1 MPRSR
6 SSMRWV
12 ILLVGLAAILALPSC
27 ATVPESTSER
37 RELVDEAHEQL
48 GAMKVRN
55 PDLESVLD
63 DAAGYAVFP
72 NVGKGGFLFGG
83 AFGRGAVYR
92 GHGDAAEFVGYAK
105 VTQASVGGVVGG
117 RLSAMLLVFEHDDDL
132 KRFTAGDDITF
143 GAEATAIAIETGT
156 SAAPQY
162 ANGVAVYI
170 LPRGGLMA
178 DASISG
184 QQFAFE
190 KRDADRPADATP
202 HAKAD
207 GGDAADWD

>member
-12 ILLVGLAAILALPSC
+12 VLFAGVACILALPSC
-27 ATVPESTSER
+27 ATVPESKSER
-37 RELVDEAHEQL
+37 RELVDEASEQL
-48 GAMKVRN
+48 DAMKIRN
-55 PDLESVLD
+55 PDLKDVLA
-63 DAAGYAVFP
+63 DAAGYAIFP

-83 AFGRGAVYR
+83 AFGRGTVHNR
-92 GHGDAAEFVGYAK
+92 SGEFIGYAK

-117 RLSAMLLVFEHDDDL
+117 RLSAMLLVFQHDDDL

-143 GAEATAIAIETGT
+143 GAEATAIAIDAGT

-184 QQFAFE
+184 QQFSFE
-190 KRDADRPADATP
+190 KRDEDRPADATT
-202 HAKAD
+202 HANASASD
-207 GGDAADWD
+207 SGDWD